1 MKLHEEFKLFEEMW
15 EDDFNS
21 NECGTSSIEV
31 GLDGYQGEKLLNKAG
46 IPHKEAYEE
55 LLKVLKSVAD
65 KDLTELF
72 IYWVADRLRPGDK
85 DGDVIVNVD
94 GLQELI
100 DGGADIED
108 AEKSGYDYRIPANRL
123 VLPCAYDAADLGL
136 PEDAYDVIEAELTPV
151 DKRGALKYAVS
162 FRDDQASVFYI
173 GSKEDCQRVAE
184 VTATSDFAKKHGGVT
199 VGRYYG

>member
-1 MKLHEEFKLFEEMW
+1 MRLHEEFKLFEEMW

-31 GLDGYQGEKLLNKAG
+31 GLDGYQGERLLDKAG
-46 IPHKEAYEE
+46 IPHREAYEE

-72 IYWVADRLRPGDK
+72 IYWVADNLEPGDK

-94 GLQELI
+94 GFQELI
-100 DGGADIED
+100 DDGADIED
-108 AEKSGYDYRIPANRL
+108 AEKRGYDSRIPVNRL
-123 VLPCAYDAADLGL
+123 ILPYAYSAADLGL
-136 PEDAYDVIEAELTPV
+136 PEDAFDVIEAELTPV
-151 DKRGALKYAVS
+151 DKRGAIKYAVR
-162 FRDDQASVFYI
+162 FRDDQASAFYI
-173 GSKEDCQRVAE
+173 GSKEDCQRIAE
-184 VTATSDFAKKHGGVT
+184 VSATSDFAKKHGGVI